1 MKERI
6 ISAVVAMGIFL
17 PLVWIG
23 GLPFVILT
31 YMMATIGLFELL
43 RMKKQPVMSGQSLLS
58 FVMLWVILLP
68 NEYFQLLFAGAMTK
82 MEIVYLAVLL
92 ILSYTVVSKNRFTFD
107 NAGFSILSALYVGVG
122 FYFLIAT
129 REAGLI
135 YLFYVLFVIWGTDS
149 GAYFIGKSLGKRKLW
164 PVISPNKTIGGS
176 IGGIV
181 VAIVVALLFSVFA
194 DMGIPTLK
202 LLFVTVL
209 LSMFGQMG
217 DLVQSAFKRH
227 YGVKDA
233 GKLIPGHGGILDRCD
248 SWLFVLPLIHI
259 LQII

>member
-6 ISAVVAMGIFL
+6 VTAIVAMGIFL
-17 PLVWIG
+17 PLVLIG
-23 GLPFVILT
+23 GLPFIILT
-31 YMMATIGLFELL
+31 YIMATIGLFELL
-43 RMKKQPVMSGQSLLS
+43 KMKKQPVIFGQSLLA
-58 FVMLWVILLP
+58 VLMLWVILMP
-68 NEYFQLLFAGAMTK
+68 SEYFQMLSAGRITK

-92 ILSYTVVSKNRFTFD
+92 ILSYTVITKNRFTFD
-107 NAGFSILSALYVGVG
+107 EAAFSILSALYVGVG
-122 FYFLIAT
+122 FYFLIET
-129 REAGLI
+129 REAGLV

-149 GAYFIGKSLGKRKLW
+149 GAYFIGKSIGKRKLW

-181 VAIVVALLFSVFA
+181 IALVIALLFAVFA
-194 DMGIPTLK
+194 DMGIPTMK

-209 LSMFGQMG
+209 LSIFGQMG

-227 YGVKDA
+227 YGVKDS
-233 GKLIPGHGGILDRCD
+233 GNIMPGHGGILDRCD